1 MNVSFFSIQDDLD
14 QVAEKVCNTSW
25 LWRRKSCITFR
36 WVNFYIFFTFY
47 NCLIYNRGSL
57 HIVKL
62 SVTWLPVQRNELFSF
77 YMIYQQE
84 AIRWLR
90 LYSYKTHL
98 LALDCVFFCLWDP
111 DAYYP
116 WIQIQLLPLKQMA
129 GPKIWNSLPRNVRN
143 VKNRGNEH
151 FRRSTKQFFLQ
162 KCLVSQKNDS
172 WIPGV
177 TDLISGRVHREQL
190 FL

>member
-1 MNVSFFSIQDDLD
+1 MRSYAYLHRYTQICDRGGTMCLPLGQIGLRLGNLSILLLAD
-14 QVAEKVCNTSW
+14 
-25 LWRRKSCITFR
+25 
-36 WVNFYIFFTFY
+36 
-47 NCLIYNRGSL
+47 IYNGGSL

-84 AIRWLR
+84 AIIWLR

-151 FRRSTKQFFLQ
+151 FRRSTKRFFLQ

-172 WIPGV
+172 WIPGA
-177 TDLISGRVHREQL
+177 TDLISGRAHREQL